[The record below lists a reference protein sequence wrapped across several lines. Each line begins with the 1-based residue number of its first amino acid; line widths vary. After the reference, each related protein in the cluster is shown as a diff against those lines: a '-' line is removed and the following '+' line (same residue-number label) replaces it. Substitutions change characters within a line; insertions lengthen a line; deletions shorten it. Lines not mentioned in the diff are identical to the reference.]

1 MLLIT
6 NRANATVNEKKKQT
20 SPKKPKAKNKPV
32 PIHKKLLSQISI
44 LPMKEMIVRIKLDNL
59 R

>member
-1 MLLIT
+1 MLLMT
-6 NRANATVNEKKKQT
+6 NRANATVNEKKKQI
-20 SPKKPKAKNKPV
+20 PLKNPKAKSKPV
-32 PIHKKLLSQISI
+32 PIHKKLLSQTSI